1 MAKNFAIWSL
11 PPVTI
16 VHGVPHAEFTESID
30 VRGTEMINAIYAI
43 DATKQRKLDNH
54 NMSTTMQDR

>member
-1 MAKNFAIWSL
+1 L
-11 PPVTI
+11 LPVTI
-16 VHGVPHAEFTESID
+16 AHGVPHAEFTESID

>member
-16 VHGVPHAEFTESID
+16 VHGVPHAEFIESID
-30 VRGTEMINAIYAI
+30 VRGDDQCDIRDRCNQ
-43 DATKQRKLDNH
+43 ATQ
-54 NMSTTMQDR
+54 T